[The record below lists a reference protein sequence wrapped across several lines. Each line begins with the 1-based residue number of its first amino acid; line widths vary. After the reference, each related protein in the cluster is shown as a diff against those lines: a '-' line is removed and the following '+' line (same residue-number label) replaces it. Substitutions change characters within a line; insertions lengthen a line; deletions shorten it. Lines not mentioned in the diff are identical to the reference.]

1 MASKETK
8 VKSDEQKNDSKTTQ
22 DTPDLGALLEA
33 LEGDVTALDSEAA
46 IAVIDQWEAALKNT
60 KDESLKE
67 VSSSLKELKKL
78 LKSKSPDA
86 SKLGEVLTK
95 LGEQTTEA
103 AAEAERGTK
112 GQLQK
117 VGKAL
122 SKVGQSLD
130 SESELDDEDLDDE
143 DLDDEDDGTDLE
155 SLLEVLEGDVTQID
169 PEEAI
174 EVIDEWHEALKGTK
188 DEGLKAVN
196 HSLTELKKLLKSK
209 KADPAKLAE
218 VLTQLSHHTDQAADS
233 AERGTKGQLREASK
247 AIGKIAKSVEKA
259 ES

>member
-1 MASKETK
+1 MASNETK
-8 VKSDEQKNDSKTTQ
+8 VKSDDQKNDAQATQ

-33 LEGDVTALDSEAA
+33 LEGGVTALDPEAA
-46 IAVIDQWEAALKNT
+46 IAVIDQWEAALKDT
-60 KDESLKE
+60 KDKPLKE

-78 LKSKSPDA
+78 LKGKKTEA
-86 SKLGEVLTK
+86 SELGEVLTK

-143 DLDDEDDGTDLE
+143 DADDDDATDLE
-155 SLLEVLEGDVTQID
+155 ALLEVLEGDVTQIE

-174 EVIDEWHEALKGTK
+174 EVIDQWHEALKGTK

-196 HSLTELKKLLKSK
+196 HGLTELKKLLKSK

-218 VLTQLSHHTDQAADS
+218 VLTQLSQHTDQAADS
-233 AERGTKGQLREASK
+233 AERGTKGKLREASK
-247 AIGKIAKSVEKA
+247 ALGKIAKSVEKA